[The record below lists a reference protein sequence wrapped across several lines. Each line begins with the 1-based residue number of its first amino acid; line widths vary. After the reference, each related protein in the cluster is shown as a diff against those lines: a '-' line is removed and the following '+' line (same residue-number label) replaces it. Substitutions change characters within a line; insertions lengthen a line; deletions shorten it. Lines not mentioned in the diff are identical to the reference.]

1 MLGATAA
8 SWPAPSPARAQAEP
22 VQPPVPTFPPAGD
35 IAPPDWAIWNIW
47 DQEGMFGP
55 SLDCSAWYRASDY
68 AGRWATGSTWW
79 EYRCGVQWGAAGPYI
94 DYFDYY
100 HWDGESAVYYGTWGT
115 ESTADATRWGHNPEC
130 SYWYDVAAPGSTW
143 TDHWFRPIACTTGI
157 PAPPQLVRAPAEP
170 LEWGGGYTIKGEI
183 AATLY
188 CVLTR
193 SGESTPIYDRPCG
206 GHGFWAVMA
215 HGVGYASLADGT
227 YTLSV
232 TQTDLAG
239 NTSAPATDTFTVDR
253 LAGPAP
259 PTFLTTP
266 DESRAIRHPHGTS
279 VASPG
284 RRSIAR

>member
-1 MLGATAA
+1 MGHRLLRTAVAATLVLSASA
-8 SWPAPSPARAQAEP
+8 VSWPAPSPARAQAEP
-22 VQPPVPTFPPAGD
+22 AQPPVPTFPPAGD

-79 EYRCGVQWGAAGPYI
+79 EYRCGAAGPYI

-100 HWDGESAVYYGTWGT
+100 HWDGVSAVYYGTWGT
-115 ESTADATRWGHNPEC
+115 ESTADATLWGHNPEC

-143 TDHWFRPIACTTGI
+143 TDHWFRPVACTTGI
-157 PAPPQLVRAPAEP
+157 PAPPQLVRYPAEPP

-183 AATLY
+183 AATLH

-215 HGVGYASLADGT
+215 HGVGYAVTRRRHLHPVGNANRPRREHLRPGDGH
-227 YTLSV
+227 L
-232 TQTDLAG
+232 
-239 NTSAPATDTFTVDR
+239 
-253 LAGPAP
+253 
-259 PTFLTTP
+259 
-266 DESRAIRHPHGTS
+266 HG
-279 VASPG
+279 
-284 RRSIAR
+284 